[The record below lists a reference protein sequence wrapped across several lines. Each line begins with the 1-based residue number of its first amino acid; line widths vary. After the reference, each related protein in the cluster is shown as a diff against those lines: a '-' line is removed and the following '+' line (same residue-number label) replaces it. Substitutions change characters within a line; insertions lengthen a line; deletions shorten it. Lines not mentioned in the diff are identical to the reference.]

1 MKLRLEICFQTA
13 IFMTKSRNYTNK
25 GKRVLILSFLL
36 LSAVSTLTAQVRERK
51 EIIGD
56 GASAEI
62 ELKAEDKKSENL
74 TENTEAVEDSKNE
87 LAEGEKLAG
96 NEAESESNVPTENV
110 IIDKTVFEKKNF
122 GANELQ
128 PPPLF
133 GRKSSAERKIGQ
145 NIDVKDT
152 ADIENGIDW
161 KSAFKQSLLFLGIQ
175 HGYAFT
181 QAKTRRAL
189 KGNFFKDYIDSVKS
203 LHGWEDGGRFF
214 TNYIAHPMQGSF
226 TGFILVQN
234 DRKGRQTEFGKSKE
248 YWHSRLKALAWS
260 AAWSTQFEIGPISQ
274 ASIGNVGLS
283 GKQTYVDIVMTPTAG
298 FGLMLAEDATDKY
311 IIKGIEGRTKN
322 YYVKIFSRMLLN
334 PTRTMA
340 NLTRFKLPWYRD
352 NR

>member
-1 MKLRLEICFQTA
+1 MIKTV
-13 IFMTKSRNYTNK
+13 NYTNK
-25 GKRVLILSFLL
+25 GRRVFILSFLL
-36 LSAVSTLTAQVRERK
+36 LSAVFTLTAQVKERT
-51 EIIGD
+51 EIKIGD
-56 GASAEI
+56 TSAEI
-62 ELKAEDKKSENL
+62 EQKIEDREAGNLAEK
-74 TENTEAVEDSKNE
+74 TEAVRTSKNE
-87 LAEGEKLAG
+87 IAESTKPKKI
-96 NEAESESNVPTENV
+96 EAESKNKVDSDKV
-110 IIDKTVFEKKNF
+110 IIDKSIFEKKIV
-122 GANELQ
+122 GSNEFQ
-128 PPPLF
+128 PPSVF
-133 GRKSSAERKIGQ
+133 GRRRLTDGKSGQ

-161 KSAFKQSLLFLGIQ
+161 KSAFKQSLLFLGVQ

-248 YWHSRLKALAWS
+248 YWNSRLKALAWS

-298 FGLMLAEDATDKY
+298 FGLMLAEDAADKY
-311 IIKGIEGRTKN
+311 LIKGIEGKTKN

>member
-1 MKLRLEICFQTA
+1 
-13 IFMTKSRNYTNK
+13 MTKSSNYTNK
-25 GKRVLILSFLL
+25 GRRVFILSFLL
-36 LSAVSTLTAQVRERK
+36 LLAVSTLTAQVRERK
-51 EIIGD
+51 EISGD

-62 ELKAEDKKSENL
+62 ERKESENL
-74 TENTEAVEDSKNE
+74 TEKTEAVKDSKNE
-87 LAEGEKLAG
+87 IAESEKLAE
-96 NEAESESNVPTENV
+96 NEAESETNTATEKAF
-110 IIDKTVFEKKNF
+110 IDKAVFEKKNF
-122 GANELQ
+122 GASEIQ

-133 GRKSSAERKIGQ
+133 GGKRLTDSKSGK

-161 KSAFKQSLLFLGIQ
+161 KSAFNQSLLFLGIQ

-189 KGNFFKDYIDSVKS
+189 KGNFFRDYVDSVKS

-234 DRKGRQTEFGKSKE
+234 DRKGRQTEFGSSKT
-248 YWHSRLKALAWS
+248 YWQSRLKALAWS

-283 GKQTYVDIVMTPTAG
+283 GKQTWVDIVITPTVG
-298 FGLMLAEDATDKY
+298 FGMMIAEDAADKY
-311 IIKGIEGRTKN
+311 LIKRIEQNFNN
-322 YYVKIFSRMLLN
+322 YYLKIFSRMLLN